1 MHPAM
6 FQHSDYQIYRHIVKL
21 GYATNLTSFVN
32 RFNSEKTTKAI
43 TDSNN

>member
-32 RFNSEKTTKAI
+32 RFKVKE
-43 TDSNN
+43 NNNNQLNNQ